1 METGDN
7 AANTQMEGRIAIKL
21 IQEKERR
28 ENGGDGAK
36 KSSRKVV
43 MPVS

>member
-1 METGDN
+1 METGEN

-28 ENGGDGAK
+28 ENGGGAK